1 MVVFENISIR
11 YLQEQV
17 LHGFSMSVNL
27 GEKISLS
34 GSSGSGKS
42 TILASILGFVS
53 PDNGVITVDKLP
65 VNATNIHHIRS
76 ISSWLPQELSFDV
89 KQCKSL
95 VMLPFLFKQN
105 KAITPSIKNVQSLME
120 RLLLDPCILDKQ
132 TSEISGGQKQRL
144 LLTSVLLLKK
154 PILLL
159 DEPNS
164 ALDLESTNALLSEI
178 FKLEKTTVISCSHDP
193 IWNQGMQRIIHIK
206 QNK

>member
-76 ISSWLPQELSFDV
+76 ISSWFPQELSFDV

-144 LLTSVLLLKK
+144 ILTSVLLLKK

>member
-1 MVVFENISIR
+1 MVVFENVSIR

-17 LHGFSMSVNL
+17 LNDFSMSVNQ

-34 GSSGSGKS
+34 GPSGSGKS

-53 PDNGVITVDKLP
+53 PDNGVIIVEKLP
-65 VNATNIHHIRS
+65 VNATNIQYIRS

-105 KAITPSIKNVQSLME
+105 KAITPSIKDVQSLME
-120 RLLLDPCILDKQ
+120 RLLLDPCILEKQ

-178 FKLEKTTVISCSHDP
+178 IKLEKTTVISCSHDP

-206 QNK
+206 PNK